1 LLGFEQDET
10 RLRPSK
16 LEGRPQFEA
25 LHVLIAEDHEVN
37 RRVVSG
43 ILRKL
48 GVSYETA
55 NDGAVAVDLVC
66 RAGARFNLVL
76 MDCETPALDGFDATL
91 QIRAFERDSGRKPT
105 PIVAL
110 SAHVMEATRDKTI
123 EVGMNGYLSKP
134 IILDELIE
142 LLDGLAMSS

>member
-1 LLGFEQDET
+1 M
-10 RLRPSK
+10 
-16 LEGRPQFEA
+16 
-25 LHVLIAEDHEVN
+25 I
-37 RRVVSG
+37 
-43 ILRKL
+43 
-48 GVSYETA
+48 
-55 NDGAVAVDLVC
+55 
-66 RAGARFNLVL
+66 
-76 MDCETPALDGFDATL
+76 DGFDATL

-105 PIVAL
+105 PIIAL